1 MVLGALAGGP
11 QGRFYFH
18 NNTNMFAFCT
28 YILLHSFLRCYMAY
42 VDIVALMAY
51 GVSTYV
57 LLVCVFLNFPMAN
70 SLGSSTIFKG
80 RKTH

>member
-1 MVLGALAGGP
+1 
-11 QGRFYFH
+11 
-18 NNTNMFAFCT
+18 
-28 YILLHSFLRCYMAY
+28 MAY

-57 LLVCVFLNFPMAN
+57 LLVCVFLNFPMAT

>member
-1 MVLGALAGGP
+1 MQEVLKVGSIFIIILICLL
-11 QGRFYFH
+11 
-18 NNTNMFAFCT
+18 FCT
-28 YILLHSFLRCYMAY
+28 YILLHSFSRCYMAY